1 MDKKDSLRL
10 ENQLCFPLY
19 ACARDVVKA
28 YRPHLE
34 ALGLT
39 YTQYI
44 SMMVLW
50 EEGRVSVRD
59 LGKRLHL
66 DSGTLTPLL
75 KKMESRGYLKRER
88 SIKDERVVIA
98 CITEEG
104 RKLKRAAAKIPQAMA
119 KEIADFSMEEAQELY
134 RLLYKLMGI
143 LQKSNYTELAEK
155 K

>member
-19 ACARDVVKA
+19 ACAREVVKA
-28 YRPHLE
+28 YRPHLDG
-34 ALGLT
+34 LGLT

-44 SMMVLW
+44 TMMVLW
-50 EEGRVSVRD
+50 EEGKVSVRD
-59 LGKRLHL
+59 LGRKLHL

-75 KKMESRGYLKRER
+75 KKLESKGYLKRER
-88 SIKDERVVIA
+88 STVDERVVIA

-119 KEIADFSMEEAQELY
+119 KEITDFPMEDAQELY
-134 RLLYKLMGI
+134 RLLYKLIG
-143 LQKSNYTELAEK
+143 LLEVCNSQQDAKN
-155 K
+155 